1 MFTQPKVFTPKIKS
15 ERSYV
20 IYYFNGKRQREYN
33 GNRLNLKHLNPNH
46 CTNGKDKE
54 KQLLELQFEVTKALN
69 NGFNPLKII
78 DENDNISLKQAL
90 SIVLNEKLKSN
101 LCDLYKRNLKG
112 VYDMFIK
119 DVSAKILNDD
129 GNNLPLSIVEKFLN
143 RFQTSERN
151 YINRRR
157 CLHTLFNELVRKGIL
172 KKNIVKDTKTAKAKA
187 SLHEP
192 YSEKQLKEVLAFLKA
207 NYSNLHLCCLL
218 TYGCL
223 LRPHHEIRL
232 LRRKHIV
239 RDFSQIQLSG
249 SENKSK
255 RIRTVYIPEYVQT
268 ELRAWL
274 SKSEGQEKNIF
285 TFKDEPYSVGYFNL
299 MWGKAKVKMV
309 KLGLIQPKQTIYSF
323 RHSAVINVY
332 HKTKDLHVLQQLLQ
346 HSNMIVTLNYLRG
359 LGEVN
364 DERLKEVL
372 PELY

>member
-15 ERSYV
+15 ERAYV

-33 GNRLNLKHLNPNH
+33 GNRLDLKHLNPNH
-46 CTNGKDKE
+46 CTNNKDKE
-54 KQLLELQFEVTKALN
+54 KQLLELQFEVAKALN
-69 NGFNPLKII
+69 SGWNPLRTKE
-78 DENDNISLKQAL
+78 DSEVLSLKDAL
-90 SIVLNEKLKSN
+90 AIVLKEKLESN
-101 LCDLYKRNLKG
+101 LCDLYKRNLIA
-112 VYDMFIK
+112 VHRMFVDFIPN
-119 DVSAKILNDD
+119 KILNEN
-129 GNNLPLSIVEKFLN
+129 GELLTLSLVEKFLN

-157 CLHTLFNELVRKGIL
+157 CLHTLFEELVRKRIL
-172 KKNIVKDTKTAKAKA
+172 ISNIVKDTKTAKAKA

-192 YSEKQLKEVLAFLKA
+192 YSEKQLKEVLAFLKVH
-207 NYSNLHLCCLL
+207 YPNLHLCCLL

-232 LRRKHIV
+232 LKRKHIV

-255 RIRTVYIPEYVQT
+255 RVRTVYVPEYVQK
-268 ELRAWL
+268 ELRIWL
-274 SKSEGQEKNIF
+274 SKSEGQEQNIF
-285 TFKDEPYSVGYFNL
+285 TFMDEPYSVGYFNL
-299 MWGKAKVKMV
+299 MWGKAKIKMF
-309 KLGLIQPKQTIYSF
+309 KLGLLQPKQTIYSF

-332 HKTKDLHVLQQLLQ
+332 RKTKDLHVLQQLLQ

-372 PELY
+372 PEL